1 MNTTAQGEA
10 LCHSAQER
18 TGGMLEVV
26 FTDQGDTSEYA

>member
-1 MNTTAQGEA
+1 MNTTTQGEA

-26 FTDQGDTSEYA
+26 FTDQGDTSE